1 MMVLTNCEG
10 RVGIESARGS
20 LEAGRSALDAVELG
34 VRDVEAD
41 ISVDSVGRGG
51 SPNILGEMECD
62 AAIMDGSTLMA
73 GSVGALKDYLHAVS
87 VARAVME
94 RLPHVMLV
102 GDGATR
108 FAREIG
114 AEKVELLTD
123 AARAR
128 HEQWLAANVP
138 PDARTGLDHVPLAE
152 YVRRT
157 VGDYSS
163 GGTTVFLA
171 IDSSGR
177 MAGATSTSGWAN
189 SYPGRLGDSPI
200 IGAGLYVDQR
210 FGACG
215 CTHIGEMTIRVSTA
229 RSVVLYMKQGASVQE
244 ACTEAARDLRDLK
257 GGTLGPVVI
266 HALDVYGNVCVLAT
280 QVVVKAS
287 AYYVWRDGLPAI
299 EQGVTSIAP
308 KNV

>member
-1 MMVLTNCEG
+1 MMVLANCEG
-10 RVGIESARGS
+10 RVGMEAARRA
-20 LEAGRSALDAVELG
+20 LEAGKSSLDAVELG
-34 VRDVEAD
+34 VREVEAD
-41 ISVDSVGRGG
+41 VTIDSVGRGG

-62 AAIMDGSTLMA
+62 AAIMDGTNLMA

-102 GDGATR
+102 GDGAAR

-114 AEKVELLTD
+114 AERSQMLTD
-123 AARAR
+123 EARAR
-128 HEQWLAANVP
+128 HEKWLDVNVP
-138 PDARTGLDHVPLAE
+138 ADVRAGLNQAPLADF
-152 YVRRT
+152 VRRT
-157 VGDYSS
+157 VGDYAS

-215 CTHIGEMTIRVSTA
+215 CTHIGEMTIRAATA
-229 RSVVLYMKQGASVQE
+229 RSVVLYMKQGAAVQE

-257 GGTLGPVVI
+257 TGTLGPVVI
-266 HALDVYGNVCVLAT
+266 HALDVYGNACVLAT
-280 QVVVKAS
+280 QVVEKAS
-287 AYYVWRDGLPAI
+287 VYYVWRDGLPAI
-299 EQGVTSIAP
+299 EPGVTSVAP
-308 KNV
+308 ENI

>member
-1 MMVLTNCEG
+1 MMVITNDVG
-10 RVGIESARGS
+10 KVGIETARRA
-20 LEAGRSALDAVELG
+20 LEQGKSALDAVELG
-34 VRDVEAD
+34 IREIEAD
-41 ISVDSVGRGG
+41 RTIDSVGLGG

-73 GSVGALKDYLHAVS
+73 GSVGALKDYLHAIS

-114 AEKVELLTD
+114 AEKVEMLTSE
-123 AARAR
+123 ARAR
-128 HEQWLAANVP
+128 HEKWLQANVP
-138 PDARTGLDHVPLAE
+138 PDARARLSEIPLAE

-157 VGDYSS
+157 VGDYTS

-171 IDSSGR
+171 IDSRGR
-177 MAGATSTSGWAN
+177 MAGGTSTSGWAN
-189 SYPGRLGDSPI
+189 SYPGRLGDTPI

-215 CTHIGEMTIRVSTA
+215 CTHIGEMAIRAATA
-229 RSVVLYMKQGASVQE
+229 RSVVLYLKQGALVQE
-244 ACTEAARDLRDLK
+244 ACAEAIQDLRDLK
-257 GGTLGPVVI
+257 GGTLGPVIVHAIDRVGNACVI
-266 HALDVYGNVCVLAT
+266 CNQELASGT
-280 QVVVKAS
+280 
-287 AYYVWRDGLPAI
+287 AYYQWRDGAAAV
-299 EQGVTSIAP
+299 EQGRMKVLPRAR
-308 KNV
+308 